1 METDLRNRRVLVVD
15 DDDRL
20 RALIVRH
27 LNDAGMDARG
37 VPDARQMQRW
47 LEREHQ
53 DLIVLDLMLPDDDG
67 LRVCSR
73 LRAEGNDVPVLML
86 TAKGDDVDR
95 ILGLEVGA
103 DDYLPKP
110 CNAREL
116 VARVKAILRRTRSTP
131 PGAPEPQLGQYRFGP
146 FILDFERRSLTRDA
160 DTRIPLTTGDFA
172 LLSALIRHAGQP
184 LSRDRLYVLAT
195 GREYLPEDRA
205 IDVRVSRL
213 RKLLTDD
220 NSQPRYIQTVWGFGY
235 VFVADG

>member
-1 METDLRNRRVLVVD
+1 MENDARNRRVLVVD

-27 LNDAGMDARG
+27 LNDAGMEARG
-37 VPDARQMQRW
+37 VPDARQMRRW
-47 LEREHQ
+47 FEREHQ

-67 LRVCSR
+67 LRVCAR

-116 VARVKAILRRTRSTP
+116 VARAKAILRRTRPVP
-131 PGAPEPQLGQYRFGP
+131 PGAPEPQLGSYHFGS
-146 FILDFERRSLTRDA
+146 FTLNFERRELTRNDGS
-160 DTRIPLTTGDFA
+160 RVPLTTGDFA
-172 LLSALIRHAGQP
+172 LLSALIRNAGQP

-195 GREYLPEDRA
+195 GREYMPEDRA

-220 NSQPRYIQTVWGFGY
+220 QSQPRYIQTVWGFGY
-235 VFVADG
+235 VFVPDA